1 MTAKKTS
8 VFENG
13 MIWFGAA
20 VGLGEILSGTYL
32 APLGFAK
39 GFLSILIGHV
49 IGCVL
54 LYLAGVIGAD
64 TGKSAMETTTL
75 SYGKKGAYIFAAL
88 NVIQLV
94 GWTAIMIYDGALAA
108 NEVFGIGNWVW
119 ALVIGGLILLWV
131 VIGIKSLGKLNIV
144 AMTALFV
151 LTIVLSVTIFGGGAE
166 SATGDGS
173 LSFGAAIE
181 LSVAMPLSWVPVI
194 SDYTREAQ
202 KPRKATLWSVVIYCI
217 TSCWMYTIGMGAAI
231 FAGTGDIA
239 KIIKASMGVVGLLI
253 VILAT
258 VTTTFLDAYSAGISS
273 EVFSKKISGKYAAV
287 AATIIGTAAAMI
299 FPMDDITN
307 FLYLIG
313 SVFAPMIA
321 IMIVDYFILHTAHD
335 SSPFCVTNIIIWV
348 IGFILYRVLMRFD
361 LAIGYSLVDIAAT
374 MVLCLIASLIHG
386 KKTVKG

>member
-166 SATGDGS
+166 AATGDGS

-299 FPMDDITN
+299 FPMDDITS

-321 IMIVDYFILHTAHD
+321 IMIVDYFILHKSHD
-335 SSPFCVTNIIIWV
+335 SSPFCVTNIVIWV

-361 LAIGYSLVDIAAT
+361 LVIGYSLVDIAAT
-374 MVLCLIASLIHG
+374 MVLCLLASLIHG